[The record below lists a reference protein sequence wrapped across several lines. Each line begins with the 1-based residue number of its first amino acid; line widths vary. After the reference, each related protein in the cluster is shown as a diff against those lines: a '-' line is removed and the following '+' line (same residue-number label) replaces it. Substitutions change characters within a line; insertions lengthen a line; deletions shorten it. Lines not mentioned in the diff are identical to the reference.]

1 MDTAE
6 HDGKFAWASFY
17 EAFANALL
25 TWRNRRDE
33 LVKGIHLIAS
43 GVEGMSHLQDK
54 SIMGE
59 IFPLKDICP
68 FTTMGL
74 FNRNLTDS
82 NRKIIA
88 AKLANLLGV
97 NEPIPDSFAGIPLLN
112 NQKSWFF
119 GYEKS
124 RDPND
129 IECLWE
135 MFSQA
140 MTFAD
145 NQNTNS

>member
-59 IFPLKDICP
+59 ILKRHLSVYYY
-68 FTTMGL
+68 GL
-74 FNRNLTDS
+74 VQS
-82 NRKIIA
+82 
-88 AKLANLLGV
+88 
-97 NEPIPDSFAGIPLLN
+97 
-112 NQKSWFF
+112 
-119 GYEKS
+119 
-124 RDPND
+124 
-129 IECLWE
+129 
-135 MFSQA
+135 
-140 MTFAD
+140 
-145 NQNTNS
+145 